1 MTEQAR
7 TPHVT
12 PPLAVVG
19 LACRFPDAD
28 DPAALLDVVL
38 TARRAFRRLPPGRID
53 LADYYQ
59 PDLAISDATYS
70 TRAAVIEGWTF
81 ESAAFGI
88 DVPAYIAADQ
98 AHWLAL
104 ETAAR
109 ALSAAGLPSGTGL
122 NRDRTGVIIGNTL
135 AGDTSRANAL
145 RVRWPYVRRVLADA
159 LVSAEI
165 PASQAEPV
173 LLQAESSYLGPFPP
187 VGAGS
192 LAGSMPGTIAA
203 TISSHF
209 GFRGGSH
216 AVDSACSSALQ
227 AVASACSALVTGELD
242 AVIAGGVDLSLDPLE
257 LIGLAKAGLLA
268 TGDVRVYDQHP
279 TGYLPGEG
287 CGVVVLMRAA
297 DARASGLPV
306 YAEILGW
313 GASGGAHPGEA
324 RSQADSQLLAMQRA
338 YERSA
343 IDPADIHFIEGN
355 GASNPLAD
363 EAELSA
369 LNSIRAGAKNPV
381 ALGSVKANIGHA
393 KAAAGAAGLIKTVLA
408 LSSGVVPPTTGAQS
422 PHELVTHG
430 DGNLI
435 LPSAARDWEA
445 GTRLAAVSATGIG
458 GSNVHVVLRHEPA
471 TQSKQERKLRSG
483 PLLAKSPGKTGTASA
498 LSQLAA
504 APAAMPFLWHAA
516 DRFEMA
522 RQLSRIADIADW
534 LSDAEMQD
542 LACMLGR
549 DADNQGV
556 VRVAIVAARQEQ
568 LSMLAREAVT
578 MLPYLADGRMTV
590 RPGIFASNGAGGRV
604 TLLLSADLP
613 RVRQRQSEPAPLSP
627 AVTRCLTALRW
638 LDSLG
643 VHATAAVGH
652 GVGALAGLAWAGAL
666 GESEVI
672 EIAHLRAQYLRRSA
686 ERKAPAASASSEAK
700 TDLMASSPAGVTD
713 LSAAIAQRFRFG
725 PPRRRLI
732 STETGAD
739 IGTVADAIEMICA
752 GFAGPDRLTDAITAG
767 AANATLLLE
776 TGPGHALV
784 TTAAEI
790 SAVPAISL
798 KSGLTDPASL
808 ARAAAALFAAGAM
821 GNPRP
826 LFAGRVARTVDI
838 WREQV
843 FITSPCAQPLRQAE
857 SADGPV
863 ASVTH
868 IASSVP
874 TSTQFAGHESVITDA
889 ESRETDREC
898 PPPVPADATVAG
910 ESISSLRDEFERRL
924 PAHPLIEA
932 AVAKAEEAAE
942 LEGPVRPDALAEPDA
957 AAQPE
962 APAEPDAAAQP
973 EAAAQAD
980 ALAERGPVI
989 QPEAA
994 APAEAAAQLEGPV
1007 QPDAVIQP
1015 EAAAQPEAPAELGA
1029 AAQPEAAAELEGSVQ
1044 PDALAEPDPVIQPE
1058 APAEPDAAAQ
1068 PEAADQAGA
1077 EPDAAQLPAEVDP
1090 GISSLVREV
1099 AALLAAQSAAAP
1111 DGRGAACS
1119 DEPASAVP
1127 PHDMTA
1133 HDMTAQVKAAHGDE
1147 IAVPSSQETAAVPV
1161 LGSWARCFASGLGP
1175 VRRPLSQSAPRPWRT
1190 FAAAGN
1196 PVLTEL
1202 AGSFEADSCAG
1213 RTLAVVGDPSDEQ
1226 SCAAAIEAA
1235 KDAITTGELV
1245 VLTTGSGFTGFFAS
1259 LYAEHPSIGITIVRV
1274 PASGPAT
1281 GLISSGSIMRC
1292 ASAERGQFRELVLAP
1307 DGSVS
1312 EPVLSEVALSRGDVA
1327 LGSDDVILL
1336 TRATNGAGL
1345 VLAQVLACCGAG
1357 VAVIGRPGDHDD
1369 AELVAGFEELR
1380 SAGARVSYQIVDI
1393 DNPASVAAAVD
1404 RVEDRL
1410 GPVTAIAHAAGL
1422 DEPVLVNEIAEPEAT
1437 AQVGGEAEILGLLA
1451 SSVGPRQLRLI
1462 ISVGTVA
1469 SRYGLAGASLHA
1481 LSSAVLASRAVEL
1494 ATARGECQALHLDL
1508 PAWSSTGL
1516 GNRPELAEE
1525 LAAAGADAL
1534 DVGHASRLLFK
1545 IMSTP
1550 GLPRSLAVHG
1560 RIGSLPAVPE
1570 PVITRAQLAAAGLA
1584 DGAAFLREVNV
1595 HYPGT
1600 ELVCS
1605 ARLSLAADPYL
1616 ADYRIDGMPV
1626 LPPVLALEAL
1636 AQAASVL
1643 AGQPLRRMANV
1654 TLESP
1659 ILIPTSTQ
1667 AALRVSALRDGDT
1680 IFATLRCADSSFL
1693 VDHARAEF
1701 SCEAEPDGMPKA
1713 ATADAASMLQLG
1725 AGQSGLVDGA
1735 ELYGP
1740 VCFQSGRFRRIA
1752 LATEVTARSGR
1763 ALARGG
1769 DEQPWFAADSPFA
1782 KASFL
1787 LGSPGLNDVALQ
1799 VLQACMPHRRVRPE
1813 GCESVQLS
1821 DPSAVGPVE
1830 IRAIAVPAQTVP
1842 ARAGLARAVPAQS
1855 APAQSGPAQAHVPS
1869 QAAPP
1874 AGEMTA
1880 ARATPTETTLGEV
1893 ADSRSPSR
1901 RSRRGRRHHQV
1912 DDSATAPSNAPA
1924 TAPANAAAGAT
1935 MRNPAAA
1942 ANGHPAANGA
1952 QTAPAKTVLLTSR
1965 DRPGEL
1971 AGGWQAHVPAPQ
1983 LWNVEA
1989 VDADGQVL
1997 AAWRGIRLRDS
2008 GPLPRNAAWPPTLLS
2023 VFLER
2028 RAADLGLDDG
2038 MRVTVSCGHPDGPLP
2053 ELVGSIPQP
2062 AQPADGQPL
2071 TEGRHAGPERSST
2084 NAVTVTGT
2092 GPLAGFS
2099 LMLRA
2104 PVPVACGWVAV
2115 ELAQRQHEPVA
2126 GVAAAY
2132 AQLRA
2137 ELSEAPAILAARL
2150 TAVDAALEM
2159 AGLTGDR
2166 AGGRQLTVTRTT
2178 SDGWVTFAIDRAVI
2192 ACAVVELS
2200 GVAAPVAIALLTK
2213 EHAHARSAA
2222 RDSAARDS
2230 AAQAG
2235 AVARQGAADGPVT
2248 TSASR

>member
-1 MTEQAR
+1 MTEQGR
-7 TPHVT
+7 TPHAT

-38 TARRAFRRLPPGRID
+38 TARRTFRRLPPGRID
-53 LADYYQ
+53 LAEYYQ

-70 TRAAVIEGWTF
+70 TRAAVLEGWKF
-81 ESAAFGI
+81 ESTAFGI
-88 DVPAYIAADQ
+88 DQHAYIAADL

-109 ALSAAGLPSGTGL
+109 ALSAAGLPSGNGL

-159 LVSAEI
+159 LGSAEI

-187 VGAGS
+187 VGATS

-227 AVASACSALVTGELD
+227 AVASACSALVTGDLD

-287 CGVVVLMRAA
+287 CGIAVLMRAA
-297 DARASGLPV
+297 DARAASLPV
-306 YAEILGW
+306 FAEILGW
-313 GASGGAHPGEA
+313 GVSGGAQPGEA
-324 RSQADSQLLAMQRA
+324 QSQADSQLLAMQRA
-338 YERSA
+338 YERSG

-408 LSSGVVPPTTGAQS
+408 LSSGVVPPTTGTQS

-435 LPSAARDWEA
+435 LPSAARDWDA

-471 TQSKQERKLRSG
+471 TRQKQERKLRSG
-483 PLLAKSPGKTGTASA
+483 PLLAKSPGKAGTGGGQ
-498 LSQLAA
+498 SQLAA
-504 APAAMPFLWHAA
+504 APAAMPFLLHAA
-516 DRFEMA
+516 DRFELA
-522 RQLSRIADIADW
+522 RQLSRIAAIADW

-549 DADNQGV
+549 DAENQGLIK
-556 VRVAIVAARQEQ
+556 VAIVAARQEQ
-568 LSMLAREAVT
+568 LAMLAREAVT
-578 MLPYLADGRMTV
+578 MLPYLADGRLTV
-590 RPGIFASNGAGGRV
+590 RPGIFASNDARGRV

-613 RVRQRQSEPAPLSP
+613 RALRQQSGPAPISP
-627 AVTRCLTALRW
+627 AVTRCLAALRW
-638 LDSLG
+638 LDSLD
-643 VHATAAVGH
+643 VHAAAAVGH
-652 GVGALAGLAWAGAL
+652 GIGALAGLAWAGAL

-686 ERKAPAASASSEAK
+686 DRKAPAASTSPDAK
-700 TDLMASSPAGVTD
+700 SDLMASSAAGVTD

-732 STETGAD
+732 SAETGTE
-739 IGTVADAIEMICA
+739 IETVADAIEMICN
-752 GFAGPDRLTDAITAG
+752 GFAGSDRLTDAITAG

-784 TTAAEI
+784 TTAAEVT
-790 SAVPAISL
+790 AVPAISL
-798 KSGLTDPASL
+798 KSGLTDPASA
-808 ARAAAALFAAGAM
+808 ARAAAALFAAGAV
-821 GNPRP
+821 GDAKP
-826 LFAGRVARTVDI
+826 LFAGRAARPVDI

-843 FITSPCAQPLRQAE
+843 FITSPCAQPQVAD
-857 SADGPV
+857 SGGADGAV
-863 ASVTH
+863 ASVTP
-868 IASSVP
+868 IAGSVP
-874 TSTQFAGHESVITDA
+874 TPCRFAGDESGITDTG
-889 ESRETDREC
+889 SQETDREC
-898 PPPVPADATVAG
+898 AAPVPAEATASG
-910 ESISSLRDEFERRL
+910 EGISSLRDEFERRL

-932 AVAKAEEAAE
+932 AAAQ
-942 LEGPVRPDALAEPDA
+942 PDAVAEADAAAEPDA
-957 AAQPE
+957 AAQADPVAE
-962 APAEPDAAAQP
+962 ADAAAQADPVAEADAAAQADPVAEADAAAGPDAAAQADTVAEADAAAEPDAAARADTVA
-973 EAAAQAD
+973 EADAAAQAD
-980 ALAERGPVI
+980 PVAE
-989 QPEAA
+989 ADA
-994 APAEAAAQLEGPV
+994 AP
-1007 QPDAVIQP
+1007 QP
-1015 EAAAQPEAPAELGA
+1015 
-1029 AAQPEAAAELEGSVQ
+1029 
-1044 PDALAEPDPVIQPE
+1044 
-1058 APAEPDAAAQ
+1058 
-1068 PEAADQAGA
+1068 AD
-1077 EPDAAQLPAEVDP
+1077 VDP
-1090 GISSLVREV
+1090 GISTLVREV
-1099 AALLAAQSAAAP
+1099 TALLAARPAP
-1111 DGRGAACS
+1111 GADARSVASS
-1119 DEPASAVP
+1119 DEPATRE
-1127 PHDMTA
+1127 D
-1133 HDMTAQVKAAHGDE
+1133 GDE
-1147 IAVPSSQETAAVPV
+1147 IAVPSSQQTAPAAA
-1161 LGSWARCFASGLGP
+1161 LGSWARCFAEGLRP
-1175 VRRPLSQSAPRPWRT
+1175 VRRPLAQTAPKPWRM
-1190 FAAAGN
+1190 FAAARS

-1202 AGSFEADSCAG
+1202 AGSFQADPCAG
-1213 RTLAVVGDPSDEQ
+1213 RTLAVVEDPSDQQ
-1226 SCAAAIEAA
+1226 SSAAAIEAA
-1235 KDAITTGELV
+1235 KDAITTGEIV

-1274 PASGPAT
+1274 PDGGSAT
-1281 GLISSGSIMRC
+1281 GLIRSGSILRC
-1292 ASAERGQFRELVLAP
+1292 MSAERGKFRELVLSP
-1307 DGSVS
+1307 DGAVS
-1312 EPVLSEVALSRGDVA
+1312 EPVLSELALTGGDVA
-1327 LGSDDVILL
+1327 LGTDDVIMV
-1336 TRATNGAGL
+1336 TRATSGAGL

-1369 AELVAGFEELR
+1369 AQLVAGFEELR

-1393 DNPASVAAAVD
+1393 DNPASVAAAVE

-1422 DEPVLVNEIAEPEAT
+1422 DEPVLVNEIAEPAAA
-1437 AQVGGEAEILGLLA
+1437 AQVGGEAGILGLLA
-1451 SSVGPRQLRLI
+1451 SSVRSGQLRLI

-1469 SRYGLAGASLHA
+1469 SRYGLAGAALHA
-1481 LSSAVLASRAVEL
+1481 LSSAVLASRATEL
-1494 ATARGECQALHLDL
+1494 AAARAGCQSLHLDL

-1516 GNRPELAEE
+1516 GDRPELADE
-1525 LAAAGADAL
+1525 LAAADVDAL
-1534 DVGHASRLLFK
+1534 DIAQASRLLFK

-1550 GLPRSLAVHG
+1550 GLPCSIAVHG
-1560 RIGSLPAVPE
+1560 RVGSLPAVPE
-1570 PVITRAQLAAAGLA
+1570 PVITRAHLAAAGLA
-1584 DGAAFLREVNV
+1584 DGGAFLREVNV

-1605 ARLSLAADPYL
+1605 AKLSLATDPYL
-1616 ADYRIDGMPV
+1616 TDYRIDGMPV

-1643 AGQPLRRMANV
+1643 AGRPLRRLTNV
-1654 TLESP
+1654 ALESP

-1680 IFATLRCADSSFL
+1680 IFAALRCADSSFL

-1701 SCEAEPDGMPKA
+1701 SCSAEPAAMPRA
-1713 ATADAASMLQLG
+1713 ATADGSPVLELG

-1830 IRAIAVPAQTVP
+1830 IRAIAVPDQTVPAQTVP
-1842 ARAGLARAVPAQS
+1842 PQTVPPQTV
-1855 APAQSGPAQAHVPS
+1855 PPQTVPPQTVPPQTVPPQTVPPQTVPAQAHVPS

-1874 AGEMTA
+1874 PGEMTA
-1880 ARATPTETTLGEV
+1880 ASGRQAETTVLHIAE
-1893 ADSRSPSR
+1893 SRSPSR

-1912 DDSATAPSNAPA
+1912 NEEYGA
-1924 TAPANAAAGAT
+1924 TAPA
-1935 MRNPAAA
+1935 AAA
-1942 ANGHPAANGA
+1942 AAADAPTGNPVPASGSLATANGA
-1952 QTAPAKTVLLTSR
+1952 VTAPAKPGLMASR
-1965 DRPGEL
+1965 ERPGGPA
-1971 AGGWQAHVPAPQ
+1971 AGRQARVSVPQ

-1989 VDADGQVL
+1989 VNADGQVL

-2028 RAADLGLDDG
+2028 RAAELGLDDG
-2038 MRVTVSCGHPDGPLP
+2038 LRVAVSCGHPEGPLP
-2053 ELVGSIPQP
+2053 ELVSSVPMP
-2062 AQPADGQPL
+2062 APPADGEPL
-2071 TEGRHAGPERSST
+2071 AEGRHAGPERSST
-2084 NAVTVTGT
+2084 NTVTVSGT

-2115 ELAQRQHEPVA
+2115 EPAQRQHEPAA
-2126 GVAAAY
+2126 GVVAAY
-2132 AQLRA
+2132 AQLRW
-2137 ELSEAPAILAARL
+2137 ELTEAPAVLAARL

-2213 EHAHARSAA
+2213 EHAHARSTAQAGAA
-2222 RDSAARDS
+2222 QANAGHNGAAHDSAPHDS
-2230 AAQAG
+2230 AAQDS
-2235 AVARQGAADGPVT
+2235 AVSDAPAQSEVQLATR
-2248 TSASR
+2248 